1 METHIKLAKDV
12 FVDENLLYIIRID
25 REICAFSE
33 TEEAARKVVDLLIQ
47 DETKRQQA
55 TDPSGKNLKVFR
67 EDIKDGANVVT
78 QKLGYL
84 YNGAVTTVC
93 TVDFIVIPH
102 VYASCIP
109 HPPPPPALE
118 VPEVASIVE
127 EKTLPAFCDEVV
139 AVLPVPSE
147 PVPSPPSE
155 VENITRPTIDA
166 LEKVIRSLEAT
177 VVNSD

>member
-118 VPEVASIVE
+118 VPELIVE
-127 EKTLPAFCDEVV
+127 ETVV
-139 AVLPVPSE
+139 TLPVPTE
-147 PVPSPPSE
+147 PVPCPPSE

-166 LEKVIRSLEAT
+166 LEKVIRGLEAS
-177 VVNSD
+177 VINSE